1 LFLFVSDTHFGRDA
15 PDVERTREQDLVAC
29 LRAHAPSIER
39 LFIVGDLFD
48 AYIEYRHL
56 VPKGAVRVLAL
67 LAEWTARGI
76 PVTYL
81 VGNHDPWHRDYFS
94 ESLGVDIHMDEAEVT
109 AHGRRVYI
117 HHGDGLAPTSRRYN
131 ALKPWLRHPLPVW
144 IYKNLLPGD
153 AGMTLARKVAHRLAQ
168 ADHSEANRMA
178 YRTIARAM
186 LGKYRADAV
195 VMGHTHAPEHMH
207 FPEGEYINLGAW
219 YQQRTF
225 ATLNDAGFQ
234 LMRWNGTSAEPV
246 EATALPSTAA
256 RYPSADH
263 HGAH

>member
-1 LFLFVSDTHFGRDA
+1 M
-15 PDVERTREQDLVAC
+15 AC
-29 LRAHAPSIER
+29 LRAHGPSVAQ

-94 ESLGVDIHMDEAEVT
+94 ETLGVEVQMDEVELT
-109 AHGRRVYI
+109 AYGRRLYI
-117 HHGDGLAPTSRRYN
+117 HHGDGLASTSRRYN

-144 IYKNLLPGD
+144 IYKHLLPGD
-153 AGMTLARKVAHRLAQ
+153 AGMALARKVARYSAQ
-168 ADHSEANRMA
+168 TDTSESNRMG
-178 YRTIARAM
+178 YRNVARELLA
-186 LGKYRADAV
+186 KHRADAV
-195 VMGHTHAPEHMH
+195 VLGHTHAPEHMH

-219 YQQRTF
+219 CQQRTF
-225 ATLNDAGFQ
+225 ATLNDVGFQ

-246 EATALPSTAA
+246 EATALPSTVA
-256 RYPSADH
+256 P
-263 HGAH
+263 